1 MKQGGEKQWWIKVK
15 PMGLDG
21 TMMPCKVE
29 ELTPLEDNFEEKA
42 HEGKLFQAKRGLTH
56 EAAFN
61 KAVRDAKSS
70 LGDTK
75 RKVSAP
81 GGCAYRPRPGP
92 SPPSLWAAP
101 GAVPGCELGAGFG
114 VWGRRSAWLS
124 RGGEPPSA
132 VLSPLYILTGAVRPR
147 PLRRCGTAASGLW

>member
-1 MKQGGEKQWWIKVK
+1 MVWATIKDQGTWPAELRSQNADEVKQGGEKQWWIKVK
-15 PMGLDG
+15 PMGPNG

-42 HEGKLFQAKRGLTH
+42 HEGKLFQAKRGWTH

-75 RKVSAP
+75 SSLCDATSSLGYAKSSLGDTLRARWVTLRARWVTLRARWVTLSARRVTR
-81 GGCAYRPRPGP
+81 Y
-92 SPPSLWAAP
+92 
-101 GAVPGCELGAGFG
+101 ELAG
-114 VWGRRSAWLS
+114 
-124 RGGEPPSA
+124 
-132 VLSPLYILTGAVRPR
+132 
-147 PLRRCGTAASGLW
+147 